1 MRSGRIK
8 NQYLFE
14 YLKKQN
20 TCCVGSVLSGLCG
33 MRAQMTP
40 LTQTLGQR
48 AIPQAV
54 CHAGEG
60 GRSQKTEAPLAL
72 ILIHDTA
79 YSKPSGRLWGTCLGS
94 RQVTTA
100 EGSTSHILYTQ
111 L

>member
-1 MRSGRIK
+1 MGSGRIK

-20 TCCVGSVLSGLCG
+20 TCCVSSVLSGLCG
-33 MRAQMTP
+33 MKAQMTP

-54 CHAGEG
+54 RHADEGE
-60 GRSQKTEAPLAL
+60 RSQKAEAPLAL
-72 ILIHDTA
+72 ILINDTP
-79 YSKPSGRLWGTCLGS
+79 YSKPSGRLWCTCLGS
-94 RQVTTA
+94 RQFTTA
-100 EGSTSHILYTQ
+100 EGSTSHIVYTP